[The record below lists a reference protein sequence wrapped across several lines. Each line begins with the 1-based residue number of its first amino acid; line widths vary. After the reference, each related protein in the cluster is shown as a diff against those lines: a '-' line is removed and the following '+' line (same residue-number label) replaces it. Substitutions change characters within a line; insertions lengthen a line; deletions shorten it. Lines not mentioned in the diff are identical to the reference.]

1 MERTRRKKT
10 INEQDVKSYI
20 AGMNDLSTI
29 PVLLAKIIRT
39 CNDPNS
45 SPQDIFNL
53 ITYDPALAERILR
66 IANSVFFGHSGEIKN
81 LYQAI
86 MFLGIER
93 IKSLALG
100 MTVLNALPGRG
111 SSTATN
117 LWVHSYEVAYV
128 ASSFAK
134 YIPQLLSGD
143 CFLAGLLH
151 DIGRIV
157 FLGMNPELFRQLVPS
172 EDILAQEQGAFG
184 STHTAAGVLLLEK
197 IGIPRELLTPIHY
210 HHTPLAT
217 DESRNLVAAVALA
230 EALLG
235 LRKSRP
241 EEDGNWTPDH
251 DVLVKQF
258 NLTENALEAV
268 YEELT
273 DSREEIEGIFKQ
285 A

>member
-1 MERTRRKKT
+1 MRES
-10 INEQDVKSYI
+10 DVKSYI

-29 PVLLAKIIRT
+29 PILLAKIIRT

-45 SPQDIFNL
+45 GPQDIFNL
-53 ITYDPALAERILR
+53 ITYDPALAERIMR

-100 MTVLNALPGRG
+100 MTVLNALPTKGTT
-111 SSTATN
+111 TATN

-128 ASSFAK
+128 ASSLAK
-134 YIPQLLSGD
+134 YIPRLLTGD
-143 CFLAGLLH
+143 CFLCGLLH
-151 DIGRIV
+151 DVGRIV
-157 FLGMNPELFRQLVPS
+157 FFGMNPEKFRQLS
-172 EDILAQEQGAFG
+172 ASDGILEQERAAFG
-184 STHTAAGVLLLEK
+184 CEHMVSGMMLLDK
-197 IGIPRELLTPIHY
+197 IGMPHELIAPIRY
-210 HHTPLAT
+210 HHTPLASP
-217 DESRNLVAAVALA
+217 ESPNLVAAVALA

-241 EEDGNWTPDH
+241 EEDGGWSNEH
-251 DVLVKQF
+251 DALVKQL
-258 NLTENALEAV
+258 NLSENILEAA
-268 YEELT
+268 YDELI
-273 DSREEIEGIFKQ
+273 DSRSEIEGIFTS